1 MKGCRMW
8 EAHEELCKE
17 ETINRVKRM
26 SKSSNN
32 SQHQTNF
39 PKIEWFSP
47 WFSSNL
53 IITPPEQKCTE
64 EKNISKQHRNDDK
77 LEKKLK

>member
-53 IITPPEQKCTE
+53 ITPPEQKCTE